1 MRSNKFAELYIES
14 DDEIVKDV
22 HPNALLIKKRF
33 NRYYEGILTKYEIE
47 KIHERMKKHR
57 K

>member
-22 HPNALLIKKRF
+22 HPNALLHPFFLKWD
-33 NRYYEGILTKYEIE
+33 TKSYT
-47 KIHERMKKHR
+47 
-57 K
+57 